1 MERNV
6 VRKAYEVMKS
16 FGKAPGARL
25 KVIKDMNGNTLTE
38 TMDILNRWKE
48 YCEDMYKNDGKGTYA
63 CR

>member
-16 FGKAPGARL
+16 FGKAPGARS
-25 KVIKDMNGNTLTE
+25 KVIKYMNGNTLTE

-48 YCEDMYKNDGKGTYA
+48 YYEDMCSGLTISIIIT
-63 CR
+63 